1 MFELLFLFGVF
12 AFAVLCVIGV
22 LKLLVALVILPFK
35 MAFWMAKGLL
45 GLLLLIPMILL
56 AYVVFVNALPIVFF
70 LLVLPI
76 IVVVTGFGLLLR
88 LIF

>member
-12 AFAVLCVIGV
+12 AFAVLCVIGI

-45 GLLLLIPMILL
+45 GLLLLLPLILI
-56 AYVVFVNALPIVFF
+56 AYFVFVNALP
-70 LLVLPI
+70 LVLFVLLLP
-76 IVVVTGFGLLLR
+76 IVVVVAGFGLLLR